1 MELSRGC
8 KLDIGVRQSGD
19 SSRWLRRKDFLVVP
33 RNGRSFRREKLRRR
47 YGRLLKLT
55 YVRFDN
61 GKLGR
66 DVPTGRLLTRRVEE
80 LSTCHEI
87 REIFSR

>member
-33 RNGRSFRREKLRRR
+33 VTEEVFG
-47 YGRLLKLT
+47 
-55 YVRFDN
+55 
-61 GKLGR
+61 GKSC
-66 DVPTGRLLTRRVEE
+66 DDDMAA
-80 LSTCHEI
+80 S
-87 REIFSR
+87 